1 MPKSDFWKFDSS
13 NGPEPWIRNTRGESQ
28 KIDSMTSDELID
40 YIKNFT
46 LAPPAASD
54 IRNLFESLR
63 FRTLEYGNGLIYYA
77 QDIFILEMQ
86 QLFSKLKRR
95 LKNFEKKLDI
105 NTLRNHFNDTKNIKA
120 VMDVNIQTS
129 DYTVLFLVHRHMVQ
143 KRMELTKK
151 WNEIRKC
158 RRDLLWFIHRLE
170 VCIERKLN
178 PGAVIPLS
186 FY

>member
-13 NGPEPWIRNTRGESQ
+13 NGPEPWIRNTREESQ

-86 QLFSKLKRR
+86 QLLNKLKYR

-105 NTLRNHFNDTKNIKA
+105 ITLRNHFNDTKMSRQSWLKTFQHPTTQLYSWSIVIWFKN
-120 VMDVNIQTS
+120 
-129 DYTVLFLVHRHMVQ
+129 
-143 KRMELTKK
+143 E
-151 WNEIRKC
+151 WN
-158 RRDLLWFIHRLE
+158 
-170 VCIERKLN
+170 
-178 PGAVIPLS
+178 
-186 FY
+186 